1 MGLSGPGDWVEVEKL
16 TAQSLSDAKEINNEN
31 LIAWCLWNLAGT
43 ALGQHQAE
51 RALKLAEES
60 YLLWNRTDDEMGRAL
75 AFLRLSASHLALNH
89 LDQAAADF
97 RAGLKLWYTLQRLMH
112 CCDCLEGLADVAG
125 HQNNPAR
132 AARWLGTAF
141 ALRERIGTPLTPS
154 QQPNYDRLRNMVEAD
169 PAFQAE
175 WLAGKTATLEEVIKE
190 GLAET

>member
-1 MGLSGPGDWVEVEKL
+1 MAPGDWVEVEKL
-16 TAQSLSDAKEINNEN
+16 TAQSLTDAKEINNEN

-97 RAGLKLWYTLQRLMH
+97 RAGLK
-112 CCDCLEGLADVAG
+112 
-125 HQNNPAR
+125 
-132 AARWLGTAF
+132 
-141 ALRERIGTPLTPS
+141 
-154 QQPNYDRLRNMVEAD
+154 
-169 PAFQAE
+169 
-175 WLAGKTATLEEVIKE
+175 
-190 GLAET
+190 